1 MATPL
6 VSGEGLSPVEC
17 LPVAPMTP
25 KYSRHHKACNAPIVL
40 TESQRAA
47 NQNASGDRYI
57 NAGI

>member
-40 TESQRAA
+40 IESQRAA
-47 NQNASGDRYI
+47 NQNA
-57 NAGI
+57 